1 MTKQL
6 IEQIGRFVNATG
18 LSWQDYYNLRRVAL
32 RLQRLGERACNGEGY
47 GRWGEWTEK
56 DDEKD
61 NRYTENAMRRAMAIV
76 EPYGMCVY
84 HQSDPRG
91 WQLYVYRIEDVK
103 AYNERTTNGGG
114 IDSCYNSIGFGVP
127 Q

>member
-6 IEQIGRFVNATG
+6 TEQIGRFQQNTG
-18 LSWQDYYNLRRVAL
+18 IPWVECFELRKCAL

-61 NRYTENAMRRAMAIV
+61 DRDTENALCKARAIV
-76 EPYGMCVY
+76 EPYGFKVY

-91 WQLYVYRIEDVK
+91 WQLYVYKPEQLAEGLDPNGEPKTIGSY
-103 AYNERTTNGGG
+103 YNMV
-114 IDSCYNSIGFGVP
+114 GFGVP